1 MSGAREKRAVGR
13 AALASRRF
21 RRFQDGLFVAL
32 LLALAG
38 LGGALAERHGMRL
51 DWTAGAAHTLSAT
64 SREVLGRVEGPVEVT
79 AFVRPGSAAAAHVA
93 ALLERYRRAY
103 PGLVV
108 IEVNPDLDPAR
119 VRELGITAE
128 GELVLVHGGRQQRVS
143 EPSEQGVTNGLL
155 ALVRGS
161 ERRVLFLAGHGE
173 RRPRGEANHDLGRFG
188 DELARGGFAVEP
200 FSPAAQGPLPE
211 AAALLVIAGP
221 RVALLPGELE
231 QVEAYLERGGNLLWL
246 DEPELPPLEPL
257 LARLGLRALPG
268 VVVDATGQAYGIGDP
283 SFAVVAAYPEHPLTR
298 GFAEATLYPQARAF
312 EPLPGSGWR
321 AQPLLQTPARSWA
334 EGGPVDGTVRH
345 DPGEPRGP
353 LTLGFALSRPRD
365 GGGEQRVVVLGDGDF
380 LANTYLGNAGN
391 LGLGLRLLNWLVED
405 DDLVTI
411 PPRQAPDRN
420 LALSQP
426 AFAAI
431 GFGFLLGAPLLLLGA
446 GLGTWW
452 RRRRR

>member
-1 MSGAREKRAVGR
+1 VSGTREPAAVGR
-13 AALASRRF
+13 GALATRRA
-21 RRFQDGLFVAL
+21 RRFQDGLFVVL
-32 LLALAG
+32 VVALAG
-38 LGGALAERHGMRL
+38 LGGALAERHAMRF
-51 DWTAGAAHTLSAT
+51 DWTVGGAHTLSAA
-64 SREVLGRVEGPVEVT
+64 SLEVLARFSGPVEVS

-108 IEVNPDLDPAR
+108 TEVNPDLDPAR

-128 GELVLVHGGRQQRVS
+128 GELVLAHGGRQQRVG

-155 ALVRGS
+155 ALVRGG
-161 ERRVLFLAGHGE
+161 ERHVLFLAGHGE
-173 RRPRGEANHDLGRFG
+173 RRPRGDANHDLGRFG
-188 DELARGGFAVEP
+188 EQLARGGFAVEP
-200 FSPAAQGPLPE
+200 FSPAAQGPVPE
-211 AAALLVIAGP
+211 TTALLVISGP

-231 QVEAYLERGGNLLWL
+231 QIEAYLERGGNLLWF
-246 DEPELPPLEPL
+246 DEPELPPLDPL

-283 SFAVVAAYPEHPLTR
+283 SFAVVAAYPEHALTR
-298 GFAEATLYPQARAF
+298 EFAEATLYPQARAF

-321 AQPLLQTPARSWA
+321 AVTLLQTPARSWA
-334 EGGPVDGTVRH
+334 EAGPVDGTVRH
-345 DPGEPRGP
+345 DPGEARGP
-353 LTLGFALSRPRD
+353 LTLGLALTRPRD
-365 GGGEQRVVVLGDGDF
+365 GGGEQRVVVIGDGDF

-391 LGLGLRLLNWLVED
+391 LAFGLRVFNWLVED
-405 DDLVTI
+405 DDLISI

-446 GLGTWW
+446 GLGIWW